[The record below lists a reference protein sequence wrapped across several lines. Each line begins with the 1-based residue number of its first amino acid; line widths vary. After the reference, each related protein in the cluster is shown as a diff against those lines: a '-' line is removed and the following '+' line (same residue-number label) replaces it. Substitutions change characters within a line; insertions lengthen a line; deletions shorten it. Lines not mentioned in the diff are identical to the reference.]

1 MHQGHC
7 PGADQYFSSYIGFIL
22 VSAIFFF
29 WYTHVD
35 FYVSTHF
42 QPVDFYGRADL
53 AHSPQ
58 FFWGW
63 SVRSVIQNKLVAG
76 RIIRVTATDMKIRAK
91 AP

>member
-29 WYTHVD
+29 WYTHVE

-42 QPVDFYGRADL
+42 PTVDFYPVGPTLRTP
-53 AHSPQ
+53 HN
-58 FFWGW
+58 FFGGGPY
-63 SVRSVIQNKLVAG
+63 VASY
-76 RIIRVTATDMKIRAK
+76 KIN
-91 AP
+91 